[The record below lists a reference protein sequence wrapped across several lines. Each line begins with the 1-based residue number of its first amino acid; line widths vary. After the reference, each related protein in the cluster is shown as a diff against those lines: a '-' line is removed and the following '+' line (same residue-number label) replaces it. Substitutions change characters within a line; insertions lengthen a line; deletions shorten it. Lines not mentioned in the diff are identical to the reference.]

1 MKKNSDGKVFMIR
14 TASEWLLIDAAI
26 AYVFYQSLIAFAL
39 FLPAF
44 IPYMKMR
51 MKQAKKA
58 EDLQLSLQFRESILA
73 VSTALNA
80 GYSVENA
87 FIEAFHD
94 MKDMYGDTAPITVEY
109 RQIVARLRDNE
120 QIEHILSDLAKTSG
134 IDDINDFASVFESA
148 KRIGGDMTK
157 IIRRAAS
164 NISEKIDVRREIDVS
179 ISAKRMETRV
189 MEIVPFGILI
199 YLRMGS
205 SDFLSVLYHGITGRI
220 IMSVGLAVYVLGFFL
235 AEKILDIEV

>member
-1 MKKNSDGKVFMIR
+1 MIR
-14 TASEWLLIDAAI
+14 TVSEWLLIAAAV
-26 AYVFYQSLIAFAL
+26 AYVFYQSIFAFVL
-39 FLPAF
+39 LLPAF
-44 IPYMKMR
+44 IPYLKMR
-51 MKQAKKA
+51 IKQARKA
-58 EDLQLSLQFRESILA
+58 ENLQLSLQFRESILA

-87 FIEAFHD
+87 FVEAFHD
-94 MKDMYGDTAPITVEY
+94 MRDMYGDSAPIAVVY

-134 IDDINDFASVFESA
+134 IDDISDFASVFESA

-164 NISEKIDVRREIDVS
+164 NISEKIDVRREIDIS
-179 ISAKRMETRV
+179 MSAKRMETRV

-205 SDFLSVLYHGITGRI
+205 SDFLSVLYRGITGRI
-220 IMSVGLAVYVLGFFL
+220 IMSVGLAVYVLGFLL